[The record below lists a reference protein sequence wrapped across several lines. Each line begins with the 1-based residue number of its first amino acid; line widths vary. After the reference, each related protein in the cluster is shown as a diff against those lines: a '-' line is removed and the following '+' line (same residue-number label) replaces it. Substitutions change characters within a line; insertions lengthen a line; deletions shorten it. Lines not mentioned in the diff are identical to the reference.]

1 MVFLT
6 CDFLFY
12 RNQCVNCIVLT
23 RKDSVHA
30 GIRYVIHASKFR
42 KPPHLFVAVGLLLP
56 LFFFVPVIPEN
67 GDQVLG
73 RLFPQLPWGHIS
85 AGFPLPHFRS
95 KLRRS
100 QVVNTGDCQVDLSPI
115 TSYDHGIIII
125 ESLLGQR
132 KSSYWT
138 ILLQVAM

>member
-1 MVFLT
+1 MIFYFTEINAWTALYWLEKI
-6 CDFLFY
+6 LFM
-12 RNQCVNCIVLT
+12 QELGT
-23 RKDSVHA
+23 WSM
-30 GIRYVIHASKFR
+30 
-42 KPPHLFVAVGLLLP
+42 PPSLENLHIYLLP
-56 LFFFVPVIPEN
+56 LDFFLLFFFFFFVPVIPEN

>member
-42 KPPHLFVAVGLLLP
+42 KPPHLFVAVGLLPP
-56 LFFFVPVIPEN
+56 LFFFFFRACYSRKWRSGPRQAISTTPLRPHICRVPTSPFPVKAKEIP
-67 GDQVLG
+67 G
-73 RLFPQLPWGHIS
+73 
-85 AGFPLPHFRS
+85 S
-95 KLRRS
+95 KYR
-100 QVVNTGDCQVDLSPI
+100 GLSSRFI
-115 TSYDHGIIII
+115 TYH
-125 ESLLGQR
+125 EL
-132 KSSYWT
+132 
-138 ILLQVAM
+138 